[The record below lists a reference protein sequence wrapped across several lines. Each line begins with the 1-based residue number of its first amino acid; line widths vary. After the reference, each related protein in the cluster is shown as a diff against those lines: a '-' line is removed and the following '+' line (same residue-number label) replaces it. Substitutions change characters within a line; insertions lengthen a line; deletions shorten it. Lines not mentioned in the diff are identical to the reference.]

1 MEQRPEIR
9 FRRVSVGRAVR
20 NRRSETIA
28 SLIQEELEGMIVSG
42 EFAGGDR
49 LNETVL
55 SERFQVSRGPVREAC
70 RGLERT
76 GLIRIVPNRGVFV
89 REMSAQ
95 EAVELYD
102 IRAALFGLAGKLL
115 AVRVTDAEIKKLS
128 ALVEEMDAAVEA
140 GDINAFYPL
149 NVEFHAFLVR
159 YSGNDNLVSLI
170 SNVDKQLH
178 LFRRRGLVQP
188 GKMQSSN
195 QEHEQIIAALAA
207 HDHEQ
212 AGALME
218 QHIIAGKNRLLA
230 TLKEQ
235 VA

>member
-1 MEQRPEIR
+1 M
-9 FRRVSVGRAVR
+9 
-20 NRRSETIA
+20 
-28 SLIQEELEGMIVSG
+28 
-42 EFAGGDR
+42 
-49 LNETVL
+49 
-55 SERFQVSRGPVREAC
+55 SRGPIREAC

-89 REMSAQ
+89 REMSAK

-115 AVRVTDAEIKKLS
+115 ATRIMNAEIEKLS
-128 ALVEEMDAAVEA
+128 ALIDDMDSAVAA
-140 GDINAFYPL
+140 GDINGFYPL
-149 NVEFHAFLVR
+149 NVEFHALLVR
-159 YSGNDNLVSLI
+159 YSGNDHLVNLI

-195 QEHEQIIAALAA
+195 QEHQKILAALAA

-218 QHIIAGKNRLLA
+218 QHIIAGKNRLLT
-230 TLKEQ
+230 TLNEE